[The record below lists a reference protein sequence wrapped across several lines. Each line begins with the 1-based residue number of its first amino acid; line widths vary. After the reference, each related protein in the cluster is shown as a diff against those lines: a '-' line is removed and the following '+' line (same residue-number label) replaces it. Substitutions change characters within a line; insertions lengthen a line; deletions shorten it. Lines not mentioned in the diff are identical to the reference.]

1 MNKVITLD
9 LECTGLDFQKDKI
22 LLTGYTINEDNF
34 TQVESSPDPKTSALA
49 LVLNEPDTILR
60 GHNVRFDA
68 LFLATAG
75 FDIRCKFEDTR
86 VLAYLNWPEAESHSL
101 KALCKER
108 LRLQPT
114 ELSDIQFKPLKK
126 DLGYLNKEEY
136 YEFSDGKLVR
146 KDLLK
151 RYHRDDV
158 LNVNSLRRILN
169 VPAWFTEV
177 EQPLTRMLFE
187 MQLYGAPLD
196 GGLLDKLVVDFR
208 HKRDIYLAGLCG
220 KAKKEDFNPNS
231 PLQVQQV
238 LKDRGYKL
246 EDICEKTKTGF
257 SVDAAALKQL
267 SWKGDEFAKE
277 LLLFRKYSKLLSTY
291 LEPFTEGA
299 KRDGKLHGSINQAG
313 SEDEYGEGSKG
324 TNTGRLA
331 SSDPNLQNIPSR
343 TKEGREV
350 RRAFISSG
358 PEWHMFDSDLSQI
371 EPRLVAHYSQAPKL
385 LKAYAEGLDTH
396 GMFANDIFGRE
407 VGKDSIERFIGKTSW
422 LATVYGCSY
431 KKLLL
436 ICEGYSDGP
445 LTLDLTNYK
454 SAFDYLDFKQRKK
467 IVKECGPDYRRIHAE
482 WMFFKNVQQRF
493 EATNPELFAWRQTH
507 INRTKRLGYVVTIG
521 GRRIAIEGL
530 DSSDFGERL
539 SAERKA
545 VNYLIQG
552 SAADIMKM
560 IMVRAQK
567 EIVGPNKGRIFAVVH
582 DELLG
587 ELRDPK
593 ATALVKDIME
603 NTCTLRNVKIHTDV
617 KLIKSW
623 ADKK

>member
-1 MNKVITLD
+1 MNVITLD
-9 LECTGLDFQKDKI
+9 LETEGLDFQKDKI
-22 LLTGYTINEDNF
+22 LLTGYTVNEEEF
-34 TQVESSPDPKTSALA
+34 TQFEGGPDGKLLA
-49 LVLNEPDTILR
+49 LVADPLNVLR

-68 LFLATAG
+68 LFMANSG
-75 FDIRCKFEDTR
+75 YEVRCQFEDTK
-86 VLAYLNWPEAESHSL
+86 VLAYLNWPEEDSHSL
-101 KALCKER
+101 KYLVKKK
-108 LRLQPT
+108 LRGTPT
-114 ELSDIQFKPLKK
+114 ELSDIQFKPLKR
-126 DLGYLNKEEY
+126 DSAYLNREDY

-146 KDLLK
+146 KDLLRK
-151 RYHRDDV
+151 YHRDDV
-158 LNVNSLRRILN
+158 INVNLLRRTLQ
-169 VPAWFTEV
+169 VPEWFTEV

-196 GGLLDKLVVDFR
+196 GRLLEQLVRDFSDR
-208 HKRDIYLAGLCG
+208 RDDYLERLGTYSG
-220 KAKKEDFNPNS
+220 KKETFNPNS
-231 PLQVQQV
+231 PIQVQQV

-257 SVDAAALKQL
+257 SVDAAVLKQL
-267 SWKGDEFAKE
+267 SWKGDLFAQN

-291 LEPFTEGA
+291 IEPFIDGVN
-299 KRDGKLHGSINQAG
+299 RDGRLHGSINQAG
-313 SEDEYGEGSKG
+313 SEDQHGEGSKG

-358 PEWHMFDSDLSQI
+358 PDWHMFDSDLSQI

-407 VGKDSIERFIGKTSW
+407 VEKDSIERFVGKTSW

-467 IVKECGPDYRRIHAE
+467 IVAECGPDYRRIHAE
-482 WMFFKNVQQRF
+482 WMFFKDVQQRF
-493 EATNPELFAWRQTH
+493 EKTNPELFEWRQTH
-507 INRTKRLGYVVTIG
+507 INRTRRIGYVVTIG

-530 DSSDFGERL
+530 DSSNFGDRL
-539 SAERKA
+539 RAERQA

-567 EIVGPNKGRIFAVVH
+567 EIVGTGKGRIFAVVH

-593 ATALVKDIME
+593 DTALVQDIME
-603 NTCTLRNVKIHTDV
+603 NTVKLRNVQIKTEA
-617 KLIKSW
+617 KLINSW